1 MDLRRTINDLYDE
14 KAKLDRVIASLEQL
28 SEEADVPQLV
38 ARRGR
43 KFMNPQERRM
53 VSERMRRYW
62 AMRKAASAP
71 EPERA
76 VAASSVSAS
85 AA

>member
-28 SEEADVPQLV
+28 NEEAQVPQPV

-62 AMRKAASAP
+62 AMRKAATLA
-71 EPERA
+71 EPERIMA
-76 VAASSVSAS
+76 TASVAAS

>member
-28 SEEADVPQLV
+28 SEEVQLPQPV

-43 KFMNPQERRM
+43 KFMNPQERRL

-62 AMRKAASAP
+62 AMRKAAAIP

-76 VAASSVSAS
+76 MTTASVAGS